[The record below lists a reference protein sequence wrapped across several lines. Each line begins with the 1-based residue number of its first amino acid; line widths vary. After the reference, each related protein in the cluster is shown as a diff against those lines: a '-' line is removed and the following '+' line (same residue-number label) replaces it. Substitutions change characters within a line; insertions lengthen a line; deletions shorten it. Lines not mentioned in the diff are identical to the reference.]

1 MVDHTLIRGQS
12 LYDGEKY
19 LKDEPAALLISGD
32 RILSLGREALTAA
45 DEAVTVIDCSGQT
58 LMPGMIDCHNHL
70 SLDPSLPNYLLGM
83 NDPLPEL
90 TLRAV
95 QTMRRDLMSGVTTSR
110 CLGDKAFLDVHCRKA
125 QEEGRLLGPRLKVAT
140 RGIRALHGHGF
151 VGYAFD
157 GPENMRT
164 VVRENLLAGADLIK
178 IYLTGSLK
186 EPKGLPCTFSEA
198 EVNMLV
204 AEAHRAGI
212 PVATHCIGGPGL
224 DLALKCGIDVIEHGY
239 FMTPQQIE
247 AMAGGPAW
255 LVLTPSIFFTDARL
269 ETLHAN
275 LKELHLKQR
284 ADVGAVMAQVANADI
299 RWAIGTD
306 GMHGQLAIEVAHVV
320 GFGAKPSDAI
330 AGVTTRAAELCGLE
344 QDIGRLAKGKLA
356 DIIGVEGDPLQD
368 VSALRQV
375 KTVIQGGQ
383 VVKADPSRS

>member
-1 MVDHTLIRGQS
+1 MDTKLIRGKT

-19 LKDEPAALLISGD
+19 LKGEPATLMIAGD
-32 RILSLGREALTAA
+32 RILSVGRDAEDAA
-45 DEAVTVIDCSGQT
+45 DQAGSVIDCSGQT

-70 SLDPSLPNYLLGM
+70 SLDPGLPDYLLRM

-95 QTMRRDLMSGVTTSR
+95 HTMEMDLMSGVTTSR
-110 CLGDKAFLDVHCRKA
+110 CLGDKAFLDVHCQKA
-125 QEEGRLLGPRLKVAT
+125 QDEVRILGPRLKVAT

-151 VGYAFD
+151 VGYAFG
-157 GPENMRT
+157 GPENIRT

-178 IYLTGSLK
+178 IYLTGSLRG
-186 EPKGLPCTFSEA
+186 PKGLPCTFSEA
-198 EVNMLV
+198 EVQMLV
-204 AEAHRAGI
+204 AESHRAGVT
-212 PVATHCIGGPGL
+212 VATHCIGGPGL

-239 FMTPQQIE
+239 FMTPEQID
-247 AMAGGPAW
+247 AMADGPAW
-255 LVLTPSIFFTDARL
+255 LVLTPSIFFTEDRL
-269 ETLHAN
+269 ETLHGN

-284 ADVGAVMAQVANADI
+284 GEVGSVMAQVVNSDI

-320 GFGAKPSDAI
+320 GFGANPANAI
-330 AGVTTRAAELCGLE
+330 AGVTTRAAELCGLA
-344 QDIGRLAKGKLA
+344 QDIGRLEKGKLA
-356 DIIGVEGDPLQD
+356 DIIGVQGDPLQN

-375 KTVIQGGQ
+375 KTVIQGGR